1 MAENILETR
10 ILLRYGTYNDWMNS
24 EVILKRGEA
33 AVATFPNRVRVIES
47 LSDSSPD
54 NTPPAIGIKIGD
66 GQHYFYQ
73 LPWVQAISAD
83 VYQWAK
89 QASKPSYT
97 AQEIQGLQ
105 SYIENMIS
113 GDVDVTIAPR
123 IYQIVQ
129 GKNEDVNKYYLQYKE
144 NSEDAEWIIDTSSY
158 IDLNDL
164 NNLINWIGRTNIKE
178 YPSMIYRTAE
188 QIQYFLEQL
197 NQSDNE
203 VENQFITSVS
213 ENAGIITVSRAQP
226 TFNNIK
232 GIASVEKGG
241 TGLSFVEPNSV
252 LVGNGSSNLTTIPIA
267 DTVDNNNYLVP
278 NRVIKNYV
286 DNAVSGLSGAM
297 HFIGEAT
304 VAITGAVDPQIGG
317 YVFANAQPGDVILW
331 DRKEYVWDG
340 GAWILLGDEG
350 SYAIKGSI
358 KDADIAEDADIS
370 QSKIVNLITDLSSKV
385 DIIEGKG
392 LSSND
397 YTTEEKNKLTD
408 IEEGAQKNL
417 IEHLFINGTEQN
429 PTIVDGKTNSINL
442 IINSFDETRARKLDS
457 IEYYANVNKIEHLF
471 VNNVEQVPSTINSL
485 SKSINLNINGITDS
499 ERNKLAAIEAN
510 AQVNKVERL
519 IINGITYYPN
529 NNKAINLS
537 LNSQTLNLDSLA
549 GAQVPLGNTTEEVS
563 IVNNKLQ
570 LARIAKTGDIS
581 DIQQESNEYV
591 TLYCGSSTTVI

>member
-1 MAENILETR
+1 
-10 ILLRYGTYNDWMNS
+10 
-24 EVILKRGEA
+24 
-33 AVATFPNRVRVIES
+33 
-47 LSDSSPD
+47 
-54 NTPPAIGIKIGD
+54 
-66 GQHYFYQ
+66 
-73 LPWVQAISAD
+73 
-83 VYQWAK
+83 
-89 QASKPSYT
+89 
-97 AQEIQGLQ
+97 
-105 SYIENMIS
+105 
-113 GDVDVTIAPR
+113 
-123 IYQIVQ
+123 
-129 GKNEDVNKYYLQYKE
+129 
-144 NSEDAEWIIDTSSY
+144 
-158 IDLNDL
+158 
-164 NNLINWIGRTNIKE
+164 
-178 YPSMIYRTAE
+178 
-188 QIQYFLEQL
+188 
-197 NQSDNE
+197 
-203 VENQFITSVS
+203 
-213 ENAGIITVSRAQP
+213 
-226 TFNNIK
+226 
-232 GIASVEKGG
+232 
-241 TGLSFVEPNSV
+241 
-252 LVGNGSSNLTTIPIA
+252 
-267 DTVDNNNYLVP
+267 
-278 NRVIKNYV
+278 
-286 DNAVSGLSGAM
+286 M

-519 IINGITYYPN
+519 IINGI
-529 NNKAINLS
+529 S
-537 LNSQTLNLDSLA
+537 
-549 GAQVPLGNTTEEVS
+549 
-563 IVNNKLQ
+563 
-570 LARIAKTGDIS
+570 
-581 DIQQESNEYV
+581 
-591 TLYCGSSTTVI
+591 